1 MAATI
6 TTRPPVTNA
15 SNAVL
20 ASKIELIQTRP
31 KDYKLDQ
38 AAGALRFNMD
48 MSEPTKRIAQVETL
62 IGQLAG

>member
-1 MAATI
+1 
-6 TTRPPVTNA
+6 
-15 SNAVL
+15 VL
-20 ASKIELIQTRP
+20 FGEQPNIDHMRLIKLIQTRP

-48 MSEPTKRIAQVETL
+48 MREPTKRIAQVETL